1 MTPNTVTSK
10 NVFNQNIWR
19 GMCISQFQR
28 VYLGN
33 LGYRLLKEN
42 LSREDI
48 ITIVK
53 AIIAICESNC
63 LSAGFIA
70 CSQNPMS
77 DSECETIII
86 ESDRR
91 CQQAFSDIGKTLK

>member
-1 MTPNTVTSK
+1 MTPNTVTKK

-33 LGYRLLKEN
+33 LGYRLLNEKLSKEG
-42 LSREDI
+42 I
-48 ITIVK
+48 IAIVK

-63 LSAGFIA
+63 LSARFITG
-70 CSQNPMS
+70 SQDSMS
-77 DSECETIII
+77 GSECESIII

-91 CQQAFSDIGKTLK
+91 CQKAFSDLGKILK